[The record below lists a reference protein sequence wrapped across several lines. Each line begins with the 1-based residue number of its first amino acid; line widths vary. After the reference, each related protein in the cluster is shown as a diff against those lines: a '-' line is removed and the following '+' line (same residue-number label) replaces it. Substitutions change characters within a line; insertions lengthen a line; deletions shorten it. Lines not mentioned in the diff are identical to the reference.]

1 MTDKENL
8 TFIINKRDEKELI
21 FSEINSKLSNYTV
34 QYILEY
40 KKLVED
46 FMYKNIPTHILKAMK
61 LKIENELIER
71 KLKENDK

>member
-8 TFIINKRDEKELI
+8 TFIINKRNEKELI
-21 FSEINSKLSNYTV
+21 FSEIDNSLSNYAA

-71 KLKENDK
+71 KLKENDR